1 MAILI
6 FSRFS
11 LLSTCRTTSKWVE
24 HNWHGIR
31 NTFTMFATCIT
42 EHWHNHEKVEMK
54 NSVQT
59 HNETKEPVVFLLYL
73 KFKNVRNI
81 SFNMFFFVLLP
92 QVRRELFNNKVS
104 FGSNHIKTKPCFHC
118 LNPENLLV
126 AFTFEFVPNEGVT
139 HYFHVVWFWALSHKI
154 QSIIVSYSR
163 V

>member
-6 FSRFS
+6 FSRYS

-59 HNETKEPVVFLLYL
+59 HNETKESVVFLLYL

-81 SFNMFFFVLLP
+81 SFNMFFLYFCHRYAERFSIIKCRLEATTSNKTMLS
-92 QVRRELFNNKVS
+92 LFKSWKLV
-104 FGSNHIKTKPCFHC
+104 GCFHFRIC
-118 LNPENLLV
+118 PEWRSDTLLWR
-126 AFTFEFVPNEGVT
+126 GVI
-139 HYFHVVWFWALSHKI
+139 LSI
-154 QSIIVSYSR
+154 ES
-163 V
+163 